1 MKPFPWNPGFTLTI
15 PWKTTATP
23 LGAISKHAKEHL
35 IFKRCYSYTLLIPML
50 ICRCSDAFRE
60 LNMKG
65 NYYQL
70 RYHNSE
76 GKDIHI
82 IYPKHLH
89 EIVSERV
96 KGGQLALTG

>member
-15 PWKTTATP
+15 PWKTTVTAQ
-23 LGAISKHAKEHL
+23 GAISKHAKEHP

-50 ICRCSDAFRE
+50 ICRCYDAVRE
-60 LNMKG
+60 LIMKG
-65 NYYQL
+65 DYCQV
-70 RYHNSE
+70 RSHNSE

-89 EIVSERV
+89 KLVGEKV
-96 KGGQLALTG
+96 KGGKLALTG